1 MAVSYKKLWKLLIDK
16 DMKKKELEQQAKVSH
31 YTVSKMYRGENV
43 TIDILERICKT
54 LNCSLDD
61 IVEFVPDEEPANEHC
76 RDGKHDRQTG
86 QGPFENGGHG
96 AAAERA

>member
-54 LNCSLDD
+54 LDCSLDD
-61 IVEFVPDEEPANEHC
+61 MLYAN
-76 RDGKHDRQTG
+76 
-86 QGPFENGGHG
+86 FENNFEK
-96 AAAERA
+96 AVFWYLRF

>member
-16 DMKKKELEQQAKVSH
+16 DMKKKELEQQANVSH

-54 LNCSLDD
+54 LDCSLDD
-61 IVEFVPDEEPANEHC
+61 IVEFVPDEKTAKEWSENNCDNYPYFC
-76 RDGKHDRQTG
+76 ITTGKS
-86 QGPFENGGHG
+86 
-96 AAAERA
+96 AALWLMIE

>member
-16 DMKKKELEQQAKVSH
+16 DMKKKELEEQAKVSH

-54 LNCSLDD
+54 LN
-61 IVEFVPDEEPANEHC
+61 
-76 RDGKHDRQTG
+76 
-86 QGPFENGGHG
+86 
-96 AAAERA
+96 